1 MGCSREGITSRQLS
15 RLQRIAIGDDRR
27 PAGNNCLHPIFR
39 RSVLIDIGLFCDARL
54 LQTEGNVC
62 LTFRS
67 TRVVPLAAWSY
78 SESDRIELVVEVIA
92 VDRGDG
98 ALFLRKVRNLHLHL
112 RLARANDENGIVGQ
126 IDSRHEDVVVL
137 FAEFL
142 VVDSRRDALPVGE
155 RAASEQNRCDDDEAT
170 FHDHAARVFK
180 SPACII
186 RSLSPFAVCR
196 IRPRQTANG

>member
-1 MGCSREGITSRQLS
+1 
-15 RLQRIAIGDDRR
+15 
-27 PAGNNCLHPIFR
+27 
-39 RSVLIDIGLFCDARL
+39 
-54 LQTEGNVC
+54 
-62 LTFRS
+62 
-67 TRVVPLAAWSY
+67 
-78 SESDRIELVVEVIA
+78 DRIELVVEVIA

-186 RSLSPFAVCR
+186 RSPFAVR
-196 IRPRQTANG
+196 YLPDSSAANGQRLTAMAPPMQKCRLKMASEFRPTRYSRVNPDATGE